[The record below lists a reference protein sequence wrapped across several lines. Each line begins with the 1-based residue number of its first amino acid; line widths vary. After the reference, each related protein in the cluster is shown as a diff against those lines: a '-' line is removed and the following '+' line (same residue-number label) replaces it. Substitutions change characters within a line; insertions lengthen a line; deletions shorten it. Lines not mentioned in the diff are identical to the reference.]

1 MTDREIDDLF
11 EDEAD
16 GSPDADAREK
26 RINSF
31 LQQVDKKIKIAKARN
46 KVDAKTRLAAVRWLG
61 EAGEPTAIPTL
72 VALYKKDDTRGM
84 KEAAAYALGQFRA
97 LETAMEDPEL
107 AEYAQELISDIIFE
121 GRMGKKARPSAG
133 TLRVI
138 TGILFVSL
146 LVWGGL
152 LFVLSDRTPSPT
164 VATQPT
170 EIPEVITPDIDIE
183 ADLARLYQELETDAE
198 TLRVQ
203 FLNITRDQ
211 SPDCTVTFNAPQPY
225 EMPVGLAL
233 DSDLGTLVTELEAI
247 RAEVDPL
254 RNAYINACE
263 ALRVIPAPQALIYS
277 DNIAEAQRQLSDL
290 SARIAFDSLSV
301 VEDDTEQQPT
311 PEPDET
317 TIIQVPE
324 ETPEPAVDEV
334 DTVNYDSHI
343 ASLQF
348 NIETMNNFRGHN
360 TLLLQY
366 WQDVR
371 ASGSTGGCLNLP
383 PPTLPLDYELPEE
396 LVDGAPEELLNAI
409 EAYNLG
415 MTLSRS
421 SWQAFAN
428 ACRDNMLSDVVTIQ
442 NITTQTAQ
450 DAFDDAQAQL
460 TDLVFGRR

>member
-1 MTDREIDDLF
+1 M
-11 EDEAD
+11 
-16 GSPDADAREK
+16 
-26 RINSF
+26 
-31 LQQVDKKIKIAKARN
+31 
-46 KVDAKTRLAAVRWLG
+46 
-61 EAGEPTAIPTL
+61 
-72 VALYKKDDTRGM
+72 
-84 KEAAAYALGQFRA
+84 
-97 LETAMEDPEL
+97 
-107 AEYAQELISDIIFE
+107 
-121 GRMGKKARPSAG
+121 
-133 TLRVI
+133 
-138 TGILFVSL
+138 
-146 LVWGGL
+146 
-152 LFVLSDRTPSPT
+152 
-164 VATQPT
+164 
-170 EIPEVITPDIDIE
+170 
-183 ADLARLYQELETDAE
+183 
-198 TLRVQ
+198 
-203 FLNITRDQ
+203 
-211 SPDCTVTFNAPQPY
+211 
-225 EMPVGLAL
+225 
-233 DSDLGTLVTELEAI
+233 
-247 RAEVDPL
+247 
-254 RNAYINACE
+254 
-263 ALRVIPAPQALIYS
+263 
-277 DNIAEAQRQLSDL
+277 SDL